1 MIELDTS
8 GVHMRLSSSS
18 IYHSLHVSFSRHSRF
33 FIQESAMRQMISS
46 NLPQLHG
53 RFLISKSIHRE
64 DDSELWTKVFSMRAG
79 IHRTRPSSG
88 ERATYMPL
96 VTLAR
101 DKDASRIRTQFDSD
115 RLFHSIP
122 RLFPLSISKIPL
134 VYRPSVLS
142 PSPEDWARILKGP
155 AG

>member
-8 GVHMRLSSSS
+8 GLHMRLSSFSS
-18 IYHSLHVSFSRHSRF
+18 TTLHVSFSRHSRF
-33 FIQESAMRQMISS
+33 FTQESAMRQMISS
-46 NLPQLHG
+46 SVSQLHG
-53 RFLISKSIHRE
+53 RFPISKSIRRE
-64 DDSELWTKVFSMRAG
+64 DDSELWTKVFSVRAG
-79 IHRTRPSSG
+79 IYRARPSSG

-101 DKDASRIRTQFDSD
+101 DKDASRIPTQFDSD
-115 RLFHSIP
+115 RLFHLIP
-122 RLFPLSISKIPL
+122 RLFPLSISRILL

-155 AG
+155 AD